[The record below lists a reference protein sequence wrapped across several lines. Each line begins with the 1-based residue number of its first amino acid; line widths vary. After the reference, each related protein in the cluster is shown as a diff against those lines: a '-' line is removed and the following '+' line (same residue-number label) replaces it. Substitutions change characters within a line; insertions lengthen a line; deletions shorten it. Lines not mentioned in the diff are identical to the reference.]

1 MNIKN
6 INQVNTNFEDFTF
19 SYNEES
25 SYGKKA
31 LKKYKD
37 YVTSYRITD
46 KSCFILLSG
55 KNKFFGFRFTIES
68 YRVNRIINLKIFS
81 KYVGVITNK
90 PKFRLFNKMLILE
103 KLK

>member
-1 MNIKN
+1 
-6 INQVNTNFEDFTF
+6 
-19 SYNEES
+19 
-25 SYGKKA
+25 
-31 LKKYKD
+31 
-37 YVTSYRITD
+37 
-46 KSCFILLSG
+46 LSG